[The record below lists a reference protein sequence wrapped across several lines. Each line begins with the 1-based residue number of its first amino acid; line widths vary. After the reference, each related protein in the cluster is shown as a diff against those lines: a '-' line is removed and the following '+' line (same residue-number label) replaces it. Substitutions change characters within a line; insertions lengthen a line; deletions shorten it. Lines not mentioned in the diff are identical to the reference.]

1 MNQKFYICKHCGNV
15 IEKVEDKG
23 VPVLCC
29 GEVMKELQAGIE
41 DAAFEKHI
49 PVYTVEG
56 DTVHVF
62 VGEVEHPMTAEHWI
76 EWVSLKTDKGIQRKY
91 LKPGEKPSVDFKI
104 LEGEEVEEVY
114 AYCNLHGLW
123 KTCCSIYDICLYTK
137 CYYSNDDDF
146 FNKISYNNGFY
157 YD

>member
-23 VPVLCC
+23 GPVVCC

-91 LKPGEKPSVDFKI
+91 LKPGVDFKI

-123 KTCCSIYDICLYTK
+123 KK
-137 CYYSNDDDF
+137 
-146 FNKISYNNGFY
+146 
-157 YD
+157 